1 MTTDDRSTANRR
13 TTAVIAEDEPLL
25 AAELQEALAH
35 LWPEL
40 VVAAIAADGALAL
53 NAIEREAPEVVFL
66 DIEMPK
72 LNGIDVARQIGTRA
86 HVVFITAYDQHA
98 LQAFEAGAIDY
109 VLKPIR
115 MARLAASVQ
124 RLKDRLGTVPPNMDA
139 TLRHLVERPAQER
152 RHLQW
157 ITASRGSGVRLIMVD
172 DISYFKADNKYTLVV
187 EDSGESLI
195 RKTIRELHDELDP
208 AMFWQIHRSTLVNVA
223 AIDSVVRDDRG
234 GMQIRLKQ
242 RSELLPISEPY
253 HPLFRQM

>member
-1 MTTDDRSTANRR
+1 MTTEEKRAPSRR
-13 TTAVIAEDEPLL
+13 ATAVIAEDEPLL
-25 AAELQEALAH
+25 AAELQEALAQ

-40 VVAAIAADGALAL
+40 EVAAIAGNGALAL
-53 NAIEREAPEVVFL
+53 HAIDREAPEVVFL

-72 LNGIDVARQIGTRA
+72 LNGIEVARQIGARA

-124 RLKDRLGTVPPNMDA
+124 RLKERLGTVPANIDA
-139 TLRHLVERPAQER
+139 ALRQLVERPAQER

-157 ITASRGSGVRLIMVD
+157 ITASRGSGVRMIMVD

-187 EDSGESLI
+187 EESGESLI

-208 AMFWQIHRSTLVNVA
+208 TMFWQIHRSTLINVA

-242 RSELLPISEPY
+242 RSELLAISEPY
-253 HPLFRQM
+253 QPLFRQM